1 MTRRRSAPPVPVLLS
16 LLAAAVLV
24 FGCGPAA
31 APVVGTTFPPPAPTK
46 TVDPEKVIAGLKQE
60 LGPDSPIRFK
70 ATADAYIDD
79 ILLKLILDG
88 DFQGNE
94 MDGHIRYQAAGLQL
108 SFSVIAADG
117 KAYVKP
123 YKGKW
128 AKSPEKVP
136 PKGSGPFGD
145 MTKATLKFTGVSKT
159 DRDLYTVVWSDPTH
173 AGRALDGTLF
183 TSPKIKSAV
192 MTFEVDEAGKPYTA
206 TYTLKGTA
214 KVEGETFKLKVEG
227 YYQFFAIR
235 EQLEFTSPLK
245 K

>member
-1 MTRRRSAPPVPVLLS
+1 LTDRRPARPVPLLLS
-16 LLAAAVLV
+16 LFAAAVLA

-31 APVVGTTFPPPAPTK
+31 APVVGTTFPPAAPTR
-46 TVDPEKVIAGLKQE
+46 TVDPEKVIAGLKAE
-60 LGPDSPIRFK
+60 LGPDSPVRFK
-70 ATADAYIDD
+70 ATADAYVDD

-94 MDGHIRYQAAGLQL
+94 MDGHIRYQAGGLQL
-108 SFSVIAADG
+108 SFRVIAADG

-128 AKSPEKVP
+128 VKSPEKLP
-136 PKGSGPFGD
+136 PQGSGPFGD
-145 MTKATLKFTGVSKT
+145 MRKATLKFTGVSKT

-192 MTFEVDEAGKPYTA
+192 MTFQVDEAGKPYAA

-214 KVEGETFKLKVEG
+214 KVEGTRYSLKIEG

-235 EQLEFTSPLK
+235 DKLDFESPLK